1 MVLIFPDPMK
11 KGQVVEDK
19 APVIILSVAAVA
31 VTIPPQPRVAA
42 PVILT
47 WRVIGSLLLGKIR
60 CFVFGIWQK
69 TSLNSPSPCIGMY
82 ENNYFLH
89 FRYKKIKFIMLFN
102 THLKDNTR
110 DLSRVFL
117 HCVEKNYLAALI
129 NNLNRHNL
137 ISSATVTNIRKYK
150 LINIKFLQRLW
161 KSQRSTS
168 QGKSFFNCFHR

>member
-1 MVLIFPDPMK
+1 MFSYRHLILTILVTESFRMVLIFPDPMK

-89 FRYKKIKFIMLFN
+89 WNNFRYKKFQFIMLFN
-102 THLKDNTR
+102 THLKDNNTR

-117 HCVEKNYLAALI
+117 HSVEKSY
-129 NNLNRHNL
+129 H
-137 ISSATVTNIRKYK
+137 VMH
-150 LINIKFLQRLW
+150 W
-161 KSQRSTS
+161 ST
-168 QGKSFFNCFHR
+168 